1 MQTSVKS
8 MIQDEEQL
16 APAMSA
22 NSSLRG
28 LFFTVLLL
36 VAGGFCLSIWDVRH
50 DREIAAI
57 AVSSPP

>member
-1 MQTSVKS
+1 MQTLVKS
-8 MIQDEEQL
+8 MVQDEEQL
-16 APAMSA
+16 APSA

-50 DREIAAI
+50 DHEIAAI